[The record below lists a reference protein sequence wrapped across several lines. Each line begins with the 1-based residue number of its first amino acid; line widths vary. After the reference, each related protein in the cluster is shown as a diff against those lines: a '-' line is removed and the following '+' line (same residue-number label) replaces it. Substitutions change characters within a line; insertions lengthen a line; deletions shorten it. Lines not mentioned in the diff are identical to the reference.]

1 MVNTIEDVLLK
12 LSIPLENAS
21 NQCHN
26 GANNMIGI
34 KSGTVTQ
41 ISKMHQFLI
50 HCFAYA
56 LNLLVGDMA
65 RHVPF
70 LDNIISTTLEIS
82 NLI

>member
-12 LSIPLENAS
+12 LSNPLENAS
-21 NQCHN
+21 SQCCD
-26 GANNMIGI
+26 GANNMIGA

-50 HCFAYA
+50 HCFAHA
-56 LNLLVGDMA
+56 LNLLVGEMA